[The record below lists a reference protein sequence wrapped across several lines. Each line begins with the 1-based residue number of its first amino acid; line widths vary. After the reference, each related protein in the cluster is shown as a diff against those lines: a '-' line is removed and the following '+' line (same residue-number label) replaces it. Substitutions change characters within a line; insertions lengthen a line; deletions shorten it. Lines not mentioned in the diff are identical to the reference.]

1 MNAATDPT
9 LDATAILANAR
20 ALTDTIREQRE
31 AIEEGRRLPESLVDA
46 LSSAG
51 AFRIAM
57 PRSWGG
63 PEMSPLE
70 QIELIETLAYAD
82 PSVAWC
88 VSILSDSGFYAGFLE
103 EPVAQKLFPDLD
115 ARCAGMLAPV
125 GQAEIVPGGY
135 RVTGHWAFGSGS
147 RHATH
152 VTGGCLVVQD
162 GKPIIEEDGLPRWRV
177 MLFQPSDVE
186 ILDTW
191 YTTGL
196 AGSGSNDYRV
206 KDVFVPAEHSFHVLD
221 RPKRSEPLYAYHGFF
236 FANVPGVP
244 FGLARAALD
253 EARSVAE
260 TKRSYPSLLPLA
272 EDAQIQTDFGEAEA
286 ILAASRAYVTDAIG
300 GAWKTLECGDDLSP
314 AQRVN
319 IGLCIVY
326 AGQSAQR
333 VVDLACGIAG
343 STALYRRSPLER
355 LRRDMITLSSH
366 LVHQRK
372 TYAAAGSIL
381 LGAQARPTFF

>member
-1 MNAATDPT
+1 MNAVTDPI

-31 AIEEGRRLPESLVDA
+31 AIEDERQLPQSLVDA

-162 GKPIIEEDGLPRWRV
+162 GKPIIEE
-177 MLFQPSDVE
+177 
-186 ILDTW
+186 
-191 YTTGL
+191 
-196 AGSGSNDYRV
+196 
-206 KDVFVPAEHSFHVLD
+206 
-221 RPKRSEPLYAYHGFF
+221 
-236 FANVPGVP
+236 
-244 FGLARAALD
+244 
-253 EARSVAE
+253 ARSNV
-260 TKRSYPSLLPLA
+260 
-272 EDAQIQTDFGEAEA
+272 FGA
-286 ILAASRAYVTDAIG
+286 T
-300 GAWKTLECGDDLSP
+300 
-314 AQRVN
+314 
-319 IGLCIVY
+319 
-326 AGQSAQR
+326 
-333 VVDLACGIAG
+333 
-343 STALYRRSPLER
+343 
-355 LRRDMITLSSH
+355 
-366 LVHQRK
+366 
-372 TYAAAGSIL
+372 
-381 LGAQARPTFF
+381 